1 MRELESYAIQAGL
14 SLTDAQIEK
23 FALYEAL
30 LLEWNQKM
38 NLTSIT
44 EPAEVK
50 KKHFIDSLLVLQ
62 KDWIP
67 EDAHLIDVGSGA
79 GFPGIPIV
87 IARPDLS
94 ITFADSLKK
103 RLGFLEEVIGKLD
116 IKQTKLVHGR
126 AEDLGRNPA
135 YREQYDIAVARAVA
149 SLPVLLEYT
158 LPFVKVGGQ
167 LIAWKGPKAQEELD
181 DSARALGQLGG
192 KHRET
197 NRIDL
202 FDMQR
207 ALVRIQKMKP
217 TPQAYPRQPKRI
229 QDKPL

>member
-67 EDAHLIDVGSGA
+67 EGAHLIDVGSGA

-103 RLGFLEEVIGKLD
+103 RLSFLEEVIGKLD
-116 IKQTKLVHGR
+116 IKQCELVHGR

-135 YREQYDIAVARAVA
+135 YRERYDVAIARAVA

-167 LIAWKGPKAQEELD
+167 LIAWKGPKAEEELEE
-181 DSARALGQLGG
+181 STRALGQLGG
-192 KHRET
+192 KIRET
-197 NRIDL
+197 HWVDL
-202 FDMQR
+202 FDMKR

-217 TPQAYPRQPKRI
+217 TPPSYPRQPKRI
-229 QDKPL
+229 QEKPL

>member
-67 EDAHLIDVGSGA
+67 EGAHLIDVGSGA

-103 RLGFLEEVIGKLD
+103 RLSFLEEVIGKLD

-207 ALVRIQKMKP
+207 ALVRIQKAKP

>member
-103 RLGFLEEVIGKLD
+103 RLSFLEEVIGKLD
-116 IKQTKLVHGR
+116 IKQCELVHGR

-135 YREQYDIAVARAVA
+135 YRERYDVAIARAVA

-167 LIAWKGPKAQEELD
+167 LIA
-181 DSARALGQLGG
+181 
-192 KHRET
+192 
-197 NRIDL
+197 
-202 FDMQR
+202 
-207 ALVRIQKMKP
+207 
-217 TPQAYPRQPKRI
+217 
-229 QDKPL
+229 

>member
-1 MRELESYAIQAGL
+1 MRDFEKYAQQAGI
-14 SLTDAQIEK
+14 SLTEEQMEK
-23 FALYEAL
+23 FALYEEL

-44 EPAEVK
+44 DPDEVK

-67 EDAHLIDVGSGA
+67 EGTSLIDVGSGA

-207 ALVRIQKMKP
+207 ALVRIQKAKP